1 MGGGPGVDQRLRRGV
16 AYVPAF
22 APFALQIVVW
32 PTSLGTVLSGLILG
46 VLGALLAAGMSLV
59 WRSNQ
64 IVTFAQSDLGALP
77 TTAALL
83 TMSKW
88 GWPIW
93 LAGPVG
99 LIVALAIGGSV
110 QALVI
115 RRFDRAPRLI
125 ATVATIGIG
134 QLAAFGALMLP
145 KWWGDIATIR
155 TFDPPFE
162 LRVSI
167 GQVIFDANDLLGVVA
182 ALAALAGLGMW
193 LRMSD
198 VGVAI
203 RAAAT
208 NPDRASM
215 LGIPVRTL
223 HAQVWAVAAGLSFVG
238 VFFTSGVSALAPGP
252 AFSFGLLVRA
262 LAAMVIGRFT
272 NLGRVV
278 VASVALGALDAA
290 ISRSSSGPAAVA
302 PVMLA
307 VIVVALL
314 VQRAQRGRVGGHT
327 AGEWRLDAEVA
338 PIPRVLAVLPEV
350 RAARAALSVLAIGIA
365 VVVPHV
371 VGTAGAIK
379 AGVIVIF
386 AIIGLSTVVLTGWS
400 GQVSLGQ
407 MAFVGAGG
415 AFAAWAIVRHGVD
428 PLVAYVGA
436 GAVGALVAAVVGLPA
451 LRLRGLSLAVVTLSL
466 GLAASTAVFSNSSLR
481 FIPRETFR
489 RPPLLGRIDIDS
501 PVRLYYVALAALAL
515 TILAVT
521 GARRSRFGRA
531 LVAQRDNERAAQ
543 AYGVNLTRARLAGFA
558 LSGWIAASAGS
569 LLVVQTAA
577 FRGDTYSVGAGV
589 DVFVAT
595 VIGGIGSPLGAILG
609 ALYLKGAALLL
620 PGVWQALASGAGV
633 LLVLMTT
640 PNGLLGALVAARDAG
655 LRSVARRRGIEALS
669 VHRSG
674 DATDPDEAAA

>member
-307 VIVVALL
+307 VIVVA
-314 VQRAQRGRVGGHT
+314 
-327 AGEWRLDAEVA
+327 
-338 PIPRVLAVLPEV
+338 
-350 RAARAALSVLAIGIA
+350 
-365 VVVPHV
+365 
-371 VGTAGAIK
+371 
-379 AGVIVIF
+379 
-386 AIIGLSTVVLTGWS
+386 
-400 GQVSLGQ
+400 
-407 MAFVGAGG
+407 
-415 AFAAWAIVRHGVD
+415 
-428 PLVAYVGA
+428 
-436 GAVGALVAAVVGLPA
+436 
-451 LRLRGLSLAVVTLSL
+451 
-466 GLAASTAVFSNSSLR
+466 
-481 FIPRETFR
+481 
-489 RPPLLGRIDIDS
+489 
-501 PVRLYYVALAALAL
+501 
-515 TILAVT
+515 
-521 GARRSRFGRA
+521 
-531 LVAQRDNERAAQ
+531 
-543 AYGVNLTRARLAGFA
+543 
-558 LSGWIAASAGS
+558 
-569 LLVVQTAA
+569 
-577 FRGDTYSVGAGV
+577 
-589 DVFVAT
+589 VFVRRA
-595 VIGGIGSPLGAILG
+595 
-609 ALYLKGAALLL
+609 
-620 PGVWQALASGAGV
+620 
-633 LLVLMTT
+633 
-640 PNGLLGALVAARDAG
+640 
-655 LRSVARRRGIEALS
+655 ARRRG
-669 VHRSG
+669 G
-674 DATDPDEAAA
+674 GATAG

>member
-145 KWWGDIATIR
+145 NWWGDVATIR

-302 PVMLA
+302 PVMLG

-314 VQRAQRGRVGGHT
+314 VQRAPRGRVGGHT

-436 GAVGALVAAVVGLPA
+436 GAVGALVAVVVGLPA

>member
-436 GAVGALVAAVVGLPA
+436 GAVGALVAVVVGLPA

-595 VIGGIGSPLGAILG
+595 VIGGIGAPPGAVLGG
-609 ALYLKGAALLL
+609 LYLKGAALLL

>member
-1 MGGGPGVDQRLRRGV
+1 MDQRLRRGV

-77 TTAALL
+77 ATAALL

-145 KWWGDIATIR
+145 KWWGDIAAIR

-223 HAQVWAVAAGLSFVG
+223 HAKVWAVAAGLSFVG

-278 VASVALGALDAA
+278 VASVALGALDAG

-302 PVMLA
+302 PVMLG

-314 VQRAQRGRVGGHT
+314 VQRAPRGRVGGHT

-436 GAVGALVAAVVGLPA
+436 GAVGALVAVAVGLPA

>member
-1 MGGGPGVDQRLRRGV
+1 MDQRLRRGV

-436 GAVGALVAAVVGLPA
+436 GAVGALVAVVVGLPA

>member
-77 TTAALL
+77 ATAALL

-145 KWWGDIATIR
+145 NWWGDVATIR

-290 ISRSSSGPAAVA
+290 ISRSSSGLAAVA

-436 GAVGALVAAVVGLPA
+436 GAVGALVAVVVGLPA

>member
-77 TTAALL
+77 ATAALL

-145 KWWGDIATIR
+145 KWWGDIAAIR

-223 HAQVWAVAAGLSFVG
+223 HAKVWAVAAGLSFVG

-278 VASVALGALDAA
+278 VASVALGALDAG

-302 PVMLA
+302 PVMLG

-314 VQRAQRGRVGGHT
+314 VQRAPRGRVGGHT

-436 GAVGALVAAVVGLPA
+436 GAVGALVAVVVGLPA

>member
-1 MGGGPGVDQRLRRGV
+1 
-16 AYVPAF
+16 
-22 APFALQIVVW
+22 
-32 PTSLGTVLSGLILG
+32 
-46 VLGALLAAGMSLV
+46 
-59 WRSNQ
+59 
-64 IVTFAQSDLGALP
+64 
-77 TTAALL
+77 
-83 TMSKW
+83 
-88 GWPIW
+88 
-93 LAGPVG
+93 
-99 LIVALAIGGSV
+99 
-110 QALVI
+110 
-115 RRFDRAPRLI
+115 
-125 ATVATIGIG
+125 
-134 QLAAFGALMLP
+134 
-145 KWWGDIATIR
+145 
-155 TFDPPFE
+155 
-162 LRVSI
+162 
-167 GQVIFDANDLLGVVA
+167 
-182 ALAALAGLGMW
+182 
-193 LRMSD
+193 
-198 VGVAI
+198 
-203 RAAAT
+203 
-208 NPDRASM
+208 M
-215 LGIPVRTL
+215 LG
-223 HAQVWAVAAGLSFVG
+223 
-238 VFFTSGVSALAPGP
+238 
-252 AFSFGLLVRA
+252 
-262 LAAMVIGRFT
+262 
-272 NLGRVV
+272 
-278 VASVALGALDAA
+278 
-290 ISRSSSGPAAVA
+290 
-302 PVMLA
+302 

-314 VQRAQRGRVGGHT
+314 VQRAPRGRVGGHT

-436 GAVGALVAAVVGLPA
+436 GAVGALVAVVVGLPA